1 MATPP
6 FFIVGGA
13 GFIGSHTAS
22 QLLAEG
28 ENVVI
33 YDNFSSGHLW
43 HLGPW
48 QTAKNLTVERG
59 DAKDLDQLSAA
70 LRRSGAETV
79 YHFASNPDIAKAMT
93 DPLID
98 FWEGT
103 YLTQNVVEAA
113 RQSGTV
119 RRILYAS
126 GSGVYGDVGETPVHE
141 GLSPMH
147 PTSTY
152 GASKLAGETL
162 LSAYCHMYD
171 LQARCFRFAN
181 VVGPSQTH
189 GVSYDFIRKL
199 TCDPKRLQILGDG
212 RQSKSYIH
220 VEDVVRAMR
229 LFDRAMTGKFDCFNV
244 ATEDYLTVN
253 EIADLAVEEMGLKD
267 VAYDYTGGDRGWKGD
282 IPIVRFNS
290 DKIRSLGWK
299 NRYTTKEAIRASLR
313 STLEAVKSGRIPA
326 SLKQ

>member
-1 MATPP
+1 MASPS

-13 GFIGSHTAS
+13 GFIGSHLVS
-22 QLLAEG
+22 QLLAE
-28 ENVVI
+28 EKTVAI

-43 HLGPW
+43 HLGQW
-48 QTAKNLTVERG
+48 QAAKTLTVERG
-59 DAKDLDQLSAA
+59 DVKDLDKLVEA
-70 LRRSGAETV
+70 LQRSGAETV
-79 YHFASNPDIAKAMT
+79 YHFASNPDIAKAMV

-113 RQSGTV
+113 RRSGSV

-141 GLSPMH
+141 GLSPMN

-171 LQARCFRFAN
+171 IQARCFRFAN

-199 TCDPKRLQILGDG
+199 TRDPKRLQILGDG

-220 VEDVVRAMR
+220 VDDVVRAMR
-229 LFDRAMTGKFDCFNV
+229 LFEQTMTDRFDCFNV

-253 EIADLAVEEMGLKD
+253 EIADLAVEIMELKE

-290 DKIRSLGWK
+290 EKIRACGWK
-299 NRYTTKEAIRASLR
+299 NRHTSREAIVISLR
-313 STLEAVKSGRIPA
+313 STREAVESGLIKA
-326 SLKQ
+326 

>member
-1 MATPP
+1 MASPS
-6 FFIVGGA
+6 FFVVGVV
-13 GFIGSHTAS
+13 GFIGSHLVS

-28 ENVVI
+28 ETVVL

-43 HLGPW
+43 HLGQW
-48 QTAKNLTVERG
+48 QTAKTLTVERG
-59 DAKDLDQLSAA
+59 DVKDLDKLIEA

-79 YHFASNPDIAKAMT
+79 YHFASNPDIAKAMV

-113 RQSGTV
+113 RRAGSV

-199 TCDPKRLQILGDG
+199 TRDPKRLQILGDG

-220 VEDVVRAMR
+220 VDDVVRALR
-229 LFDRAMTGKFDCFNV
+229 LFERTMTGTFDCFNV
-244 ATEDYLTVN
+244 ATEDYLTVK
-253 EIADLAVEEMGLKD
+253 EIADLAVEVMGLKE
-267 VAYDYTGGDRGWKGD
+267 VVYDYAGGDRGWKGD

-290 DKIRSLGWK
+290 EKIRALGWK
-299 NRYTTKEAIRASLR
+299 NRHTSHEAIVISLR
-313 STLEAVKSGRIPA
+313 STLDAVKSGLIKV
-326 SLKQ
+326 S